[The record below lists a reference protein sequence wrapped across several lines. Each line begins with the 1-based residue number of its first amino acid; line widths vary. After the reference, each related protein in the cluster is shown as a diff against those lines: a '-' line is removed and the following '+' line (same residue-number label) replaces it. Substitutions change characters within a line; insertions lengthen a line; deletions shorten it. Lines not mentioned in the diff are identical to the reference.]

1 MDIENMKN
9 MVVLKNLPSNIVE
22 EAIVIFKPN
31 VKVKNSEVNE
41 NNKKVKTENSKKY
54 ILNEA
59 EMIIGN
65 YISKI
70 ETDNNK
76 KMKANK
82 IIEDKYKRLK
92 IVSAFLGIMLFAS
105 FFVR

>member
-31 VKVKNSEVNE
+31 VKLNNSEVNE

-70 ETDNNK
+70 ETEKNK
-76 KMKANK
+76 KMKVNK

-92 IVSAFLGIMLFAS
+92 IVSVFLAIMLFVS

>member
-31 VKVKNSEVNE
+31 VKLKNSEVNE

-70 ETDNNK
+70 ETDKNK

-92 IVSAFLGIMLFAS
+92 IVSVFLGIMLFAS
-105 FFVR
+105 FFAR